1 MLFLLKCVSMLH
13 CHFRPGWLYCLLV
26 SEDNRYCCV
35 LLINFCVRAQTWST
49 YLPSCLPT
57 KAWAR
62 KWSYSLA
69 LCAAKPHLA
78 VKARGRAGN
87 RTYAATV
94 AKCASIRASWKKSYV
109 ATQKECCASCTN
121 THKWEGT
128 LLLFLP
134 GDIYHQLAEEETRG
148 RGTMAA
154 TWDPGVLFISR
165 HLILLGLI

>member
-1 MLFLLKCVSMLH
+1 MFH
-13 CHFRPGWLYCLLV
+13 CHFRRLYCLLV

-94 AKCASIRASWKKSYV
+94 AKCASIRASWKNSYV

-121 THKWEGT
+121 THKWEVT

-134 GDIYHQLAEEETRG
+134 GDICHQLAEEETRG
-148 RGTMAA
+148 EMACTA
-154 TWDPGVLFISR
+154 GSSLCVAKRTIALTIWWANVTYPFIQ
-165 HLILLGLI
+165 